1 MGKTQLTVPIAEELQ
16 QQAKAAAELRGESL
30 ADVVSA
36 ALEDYVQKTSQ
47 PQYDAKH
54 ALQHDTLLSL
64 RFSGGPGDVAE
75 RVEEILQEASDPQ
88 MGLTSNYER
97 DH

>member
-1 MGKTQLTVPIAEELQ
+1 MGKVQLTVAIPEDLQ
-16 QQAKAAAELRGESL
+16 QQAKAAAKLRGESL

-47 PQYDAKH
+47 TQYDAKH
-54 ALQHDTLLSL
+54 ALQHDALLSL

-75 RVEEILQEASDPQ
+75 RAEEILQEAGDPQ
-88 MGLTSNYER
+88 MGLTTEHER
-97 DH
+97 NH